1 MKDKLED
8 VNNSVENVNAEEVL
22 ENLDVQ
28 GYKYCTSH
36 KQKCLNDCWFLHNSV
51 ASDVE

>member
-1 MKDKLED
+1 MNDKLKNID
-8 VNNSVENVNAEEVL
+8 NRVENVNVEEVL

-28 GYKYCTSH
+28 GYEYCETH